1 MRRAAG
7 EGRSPA
13 GGGVRKVERER
24 QMEVGGTD
32 GVRGRAGSPGRRPSS
47 LSRGASLSG
56 LVWRRLRRNRL
67 ALAGAGFLLLLSTA
81 VMVGPPVIRHTLG
94 YEHDRIAL
102 AEMEEPPSLRH
113 WAGTDDKG
121 RDLLLRIL
129 KGGRLSLAIG
139 LLAAGTATIIGVTYG
154 AVAGYAGGRVGNAMM
169 RLVDAMY
176 GLPYMFLVI
185 ILVTYLGRSVLLLFV
200 ALGAVGWLTMA
211 RIVRGAGLR
220 LRDSDFAEAARA
232 LGTRPISLIARH
244 IVPNLLGP
252 VVVYATLSVPRAML
266 QEAFLSFL
274 GLGVQPPDASW
285 GTLAKEGS
293 EVMTGAIGGYAV
305 QWWMVV
311 FPSLALGLTLLA
323 LNFVGDGLRDALDPR
338 TAPR

>member
-1 MRRAAG
+1 VA
-7 EGRSPA
+7 
-13 GGGVRKVERER
+13 
-24 QMEVGGTD
+24 
-32 GVRGRAGSPGRRPSS
+32 RGRRRIGRGRGSAADGPPAPGATGG
-47 LSRGASLSG
+47 LSASGSRA
-56 LVWRRLRRNRL
+56 WRRLRRNRL
-67 ALAGAGFLLLLSTA
+67 AVIGGVCLLLLTLA
-81 VMVGPPVIRHTLG
+81 VLVGPTLIFRMFR
-94 YEHDRIAL
+94 YEPDEIVL
-102 AEMEEPPSLRH
+102 EEMEQPPSARH

-129 KGGRLSLAIG
+129 HGGRLSLAIG
-139 LLAAGTATIIGVTYG
+139 LLAAGTATIIGVAYG
-154 AVAGYAGGRVGNAMM
+154 AIAGYAGGRVDNAMM
-169 RLVDAMY
+169 RFVDVMY

-185 ILVTYLGRSVLLLFV
+185 LLVTYVGQSVLLLFV

-211 RIVRGAGLR
+211 RIVRGEVLR

-232 LGTRPISLIARH
+232 LGTRPPALIARH
-244 IVPNLLGP
+244 IIPNLLGP

-274 GLGVQPPDASW
+274 GLGVQPPAASW

-293 EVMTGAIGGYAV
+293 EVITSAIAGFDV

-311 FPSLALGLTLLA
+311 FPCLALGLTLLA

-338 TAPR
+338 TAQR